1 MNIGI
6 TVFLQHDAVHS
17 AAYAVVRSLSVR
29 LSDTLC
35 IVLKRVKIS
44 SNFFRH
50 LQLCHSIFFP
60 YQTLWQHSDGDPLI
74 SASNGGGVC
83 KK

>member
-50 LQLCHSIFFP
+50 LQLCHSIFFRIKRYGNILTGIP
-60 YQTLWQHSDGDPLI
+60 
-74 SASNGGGVC
+74 
-83 KK
+83 